1 MSGANQPAGDPTA
14 ADLMSTALLTVPA
27 TETVPG
33 TWDLLIRTAVHHV
46 PVTADGRC
54 VGILDDRRIA
64 LAALSDPL
72 ARVRC
77 VGELLSGPVPQV
89 PADAPL
95 TVLAA
100 ELLASGCDAVVVHD
114 ESYRLVGLVTVHDV
128 LRALVSRRARARA
141 PGT

>member
-1 MSGANQPAGDPTA
+1 MSGGDRPAADLTA

-27 TETVPG
+27 THTVPD
-33 TWDLLIRTAVHHV
+33 TWDLLIRTGVHHV

-64 LAALSDPL
+64 VAALSDPL
-72 ARVRC
+72 ARTRC
-77 VGELLSGPVPQV
+77 VGELLEGPVPQV

-114 ESYRLVGLVTVHDV
+114 GSYRLVGLVTVHDV
-128 LRALVSRRARARA
+128 LRALVSRRPRA
-141 PGT
+141 